1 MFTLQKHKKNR
12 KDPYCLGLWRSV
24 GVTSPLSFQ
33 GLSQIN
39 NLCNIP
45 SVCSSHS
52 LVMTGNEITIAL
64 KLFFCGNSCLI
75 QSFFKMCLS
84 HFCVAKC
91 KKLFRCFSLQRIVKR
106 KKLIDASFYENTRPI
121 CSISFMMN
129 DHRFFLG
136 RPTQKIYLCC
146 LSWPLRE

>member
-1 MFTLQKHKKNR
+1 MLQWHLDTISVFNKQAAVFTLQKHKKNR

-52 LVMTGNEITIAL
+52 LVITGNEITIAL
-64 KLFFCGNSCLI
+64 KLFF
-75 QSFFKMCLS
+75 
-84 HFCVAKC
+84 VATE
-91 KKLFRCFSLQRIVKR
+91 FSL
-106 KKLIDASFYENTRPI
+106 
-121 CSISFMMN
+121 
-129 DHRFFLG
+129 
-136 RPTQKIYLCC
+136 YLR
-146 LSWPLRE
+146 SVIAN